1 MITQTNDYSINTD
14 DISFGFSLSNSDVRG
29 QIVRL
34 GPATADEIISRHGYD
49 EIISEIL
56 GEALGLATLAGSALK
71 FDGRLIVELR
81 AEHGRKDVPL
91 EFIIAEYSTSNS
103 LRGMAKIRHD
113 IYNKLLAKKSKP
125 NLKDLFG
132 DGILVVTIDQGAGM
146 DNYQGQVGFVGDNL
160 SQIAEN
166 YFLQS
171 EQIQTKLLLAAIKE
185 NSPTSHK
192 TWRAHAIMI
201 QKTASDAKRADNQD
215 VWDEAVFKFKTL
227 KPDELLDET
236 IGAGEILYRLYHE
249 NDPVINQTPKL
260 LIAKCSC
267 NRDRLVSLISNFADA
282 EIDELLENDG
292 QIHAHCEFCNSVYR
306 IKPDELR
313 K

>member
-1 MITQTNDYSINTD
+1 MITQTTDYSINTD
-14 DISFGFSLSNSDVRG
+14 DISFGFSLSDSDVRG

-49 EIISEIL
+49 QIISEIL
-56 GEALGLATLAGSALK
+56 GEALALATLAGSALK

-81 AEHGRKDVPL
+81 AEHGRIDLPL
-91 EFIIAEYSTSNS
+91 DFIIAEYSTNNS

-113 IYNKLLAKKSKP
+113 IYNKLLTTNPKP
-125 NLKDLFG
+125 SLRDLFG
-132 DGILVVTIDQGAGM
+132 EGILVVTIDQGAGM
-146 DNYQGQVGFVGDNL
+146 ENYQGQVAFVGENL

-185 NSPTSHK
+185 DSPTSHK

-201 QKTASDAKRADNQD
+201 QKTASDNKRADNQGI
-215 VWDEAVFKFKTL
+215 WDEAVFKFKTL
-227 KPDELLDET
+227 KPAELLDES

-249 NDPVINQTPKL
+249 NDPIINQTPKL
-260 LIAKCSC
+260 LIAKCTC
-267 NRDRLVSLISNFADA
+267 NRERLVSLISNFADV
-282 EIDELLENDG
+282 EIEDLLENDG
-292 QIHAHCEFCNSVYR
+292 QIHANCEFCNSVYR
-306 IKPDELR
+306 IMPNELR